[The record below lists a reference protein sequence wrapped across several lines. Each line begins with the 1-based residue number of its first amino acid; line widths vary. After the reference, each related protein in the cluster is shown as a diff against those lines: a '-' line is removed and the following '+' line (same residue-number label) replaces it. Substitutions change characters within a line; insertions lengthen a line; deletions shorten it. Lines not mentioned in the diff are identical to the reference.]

1 MASSLGW
8 DWDANLVADMI
19 MTVAQIGVIGSRIPP
34 ENGAAASSKERVK
47 SES

>member
-8 DWDANLVADMI
+8 DWEANLVSGI
-19 MTVAQIGVIGSRIPP
+19 IRTVAQIGVIESRIPP
-34 ENGAAASSKERVK
+34 ENWAAASSEERVK